1 MSTPPAPTQELTQ
14 LQHHHQRPGRSRRSP
29 ASTAQTVP
37 AGRLPLEALPVADLQ
52 RRYPTPTTGPA
63 AHPTQ
68 QPAP

>member
-14 LQHHHQRPGRSRRSP
+14 LQHHHQRPGRRCSSR
-29 ASTAQTVP
+29 TT
-37 AGRLPLEALPVADLQ
+37 GRLPLEALAVADLQ